1 MSGGHLPSKFKEV
14 AIVGQAMVI
23 RLMFLYYCYKH
34 DLKPVFPVAVP
45 LQRIWHDSV
54 TFISTFLQQT
64 SPRASLQGAA
74 IWQLQWYL
82 STAIAI
88 CCESHLR

>member
-1 MSGGHLPSKFKEV
+1 MVLLTYIDVGERDVRGGGHLPSKFKEV

-45 LQRIWHDSV
+45 LQRI
-54 TFISTFLQQT
+54 
-64 SPRASLQGAA
+64 
-74 IWQLQWYL
+74 
-82 STAIAI
+82 
-88 CCESHLR
+88 

>member
-1 MSGGHLPSKFKEV
+1 MVLLTYIDVGERDVRGGHLPSKFKEV

-45 LQRIWHDSV
+45 LQRI
-54 TFISTFLQQT
+54 
-64 SPRASLQGAA
+64 
-74 IWQLQWYL
+74 
-82 STAIAI
+82 
-88 CCESHLR
+88 